1 MKTTLGTRIL
11 MIEDSIPNAL
21 AYKAFLRDESYDITH
36 VENGRQALVELG
48 KNIADVILL
57 DMRLPDMDGM
67 EILKRL
73 AEQNVADRVIVMTS
87 HASVNLA
94 VKAMSNGAH
103 DFLTKPFTKER
114 LLTTLNNLLKH
125 QRQGAILQALKSEK
139 LASSPIGG
147 FIGSSAVMQT
157 LYRSLHNIS
166 ASDATVMI
174 TGESGTGKEVCA
186 EALHQLSSRAAKNF
200 VPLNCAAIPKDL
212 LESEIF
218 GHVKGAFT
226 GAIEARTGAAMRAN
240 GGVLFLDEICELDIH
255 LQAKLLRFVQTS
267 EVQPVGSSET
277 TWVDIRILAATNRNP
292 QLEVREGRFRED
304 LFYRLN
310 VVPVHLPPLRDR
322 EEDVL
327 EIARHLLDI
336 YRKKERKNFT
346 SFSPE
351 AEELLLRYRW
361 PGNVREL
368 IHCIHRLMVLN
379 DGTEIH
385 YDMLK
390 SILDNQ
396 INLTTD
402 QGDGKN
408 EDINRHNPILPLKPL
423 REIELDYI
431 RESLRVSNQSVP
443 QAAALLDISPS
454 TIYRRL
460 KELDS

>member
-1 MKTTLGTRIL
+1 MKPTLGTRIL
-11 MIEDSIPNAL
+11 MIEDSVPNAL
-21 AYKAFLRDESYDITH
+21 TYTAFLRDESYDITH

-48 KNIADVILL
+48 KNVADVILL

-94 VKAMSNGAH
+94 VEAMSNGAH

-139 LASSPIGG
+139 LASSPVGG

-186 EALHQLSSRAAKNF
+186 EALHQLSSRAAKSF

-336 YRKKERKNFT
+336 YRKKERKDFT
-346 SFSPE
+346 GFSPE

-368 IHCIHRLMVLN
+368 IHCIHRLVVLN
-379 DGTEIH
+379 NGTEIC

-390 SILDNQ
+390 PILDNQ
-396 INLTTD
+396 INLSAD
-402 QGDGKN
+402 QGDRKN
-408 EDINRHNPILPLKPL
+408 EGIENHDPILPLKPL

-431 RESLRVSNQSVP
+431 REALRMSNQSVP